1 MTKKRPLTQR
11 ATPSPPAGKKNNSL
25 MTILVLAGLGVV
37 IAGILLLKGQQQPA
51 ATAISAPAA
60 ASLVFAGPPSEQ
72 FQQSLAARH
81 PTVVFMHSNNCIPC
95 QAMMEVVDEVYPE
108 FATQVVLVDVDVYD
122 RTNTALMQQL
132 GLRVIP
138 TTVFFDRQGQGQQ
151 FMGVMEPDDL
161 RDTLRQLAQG
171 G

>member
-1 MTKKRPLTQR
+1 
-11 ATPSPPAGKKNNSL
+11 
-25 MTILVLAGLGVV
+25 MTILALAVLGLV
-37 IAGILLLKGQQQPA
+37 IVMILLFKLEQQPA
-51 ATAISAPAA
+51 ATATSAPV
-60 ASLVFAGPPSEQ
+60 ASALVSQGTPAEQ
-72 FQQSLAARH
+72 FQQALAAKH
-81 PTVVFMHSNNCIPC
+81 PTLVFMHSTDCIPC
-95 QAMMEVVDEVYPE
+95 KEMTEIVEQVYPE
-108 FATQVVLVDVDVYD
+108 FAQQVVLVDVNVYD

-151 FMGVMEPDDL
+151 VMGVMKPDDL

>member
-1 MTKKRPLTQR
+1 MSKKH
-11 ATPSPPAGKKNNSL
+11 PSPQRPSQPQARKKNNGL
-25 MTILVLAGLGVV
+25 TTILALAGLGLV
-37 IAGILLLKGQQQPA
+37 IVMILLLKMEQEPA
-51 ATAISAPAA
+51 ATATSAPAA
-60 ASLVFAGPPSEQ
+60 ASALVSQGTPAEQ
-72 FQQSLAARH
+72 FQQALAAKH
-81 PTVVFMHSNNCIPC
+81 PTLVFMHSTDCIPC
-95 QAMMEVVDEVYPE
+95 KEMTKVVEQVYPE
-108 FATQVVLVDVDVYD
+108 FAQQVVLVDVNVYD

-161 RDTLRQLAQG
+161 RNTLRQLAQG

>member
-1 MTKKRPLTQR
+1 MSKKRQSPQR
-11 ATPSPPAGKKNNSL
+11 PSQPQTHKKNNGL
-25 MTILVLAGLGVV
+25 TTILVLAVLALV
-37 IAGILLLKGQQQPA
+37 IVMILLLKMEQQPA
-51 ATAISAPAA
+51 ATATSAPAA
-60 ASLVFAGPPSEQ
+60 SALVSQGPPADQ
-72 FQQSLAARH
+72 FQEALAAKH
-81 PTVVFMHSNNCIPC
+81 PTLVFMHSTDCTPC

-122 RTNTALMQQL
+122 RNNNPLMQQL

>member
-1 MTKKRPLTQR
+1 MTKKRPSTQR
-11 ATPSPPAGKKNNSL
+11 ATPAPPAGKKNNSL
-25 MTILVLAGLGVV
+25 VTILALAGLGIV
-37 IAGILLLKGQQQPA
+37 IAGILLLKGQQPA
-51 ATAISAPAA
+51 ATAISAPVA
-60 ASLVFAGPPSEQ
+60 ASLVFAGPPAEQ
-72 FQQSLAARH
+72 FQQSLAASH
-81 PTVVFMHSNNCIPC
+81 PTLVFMHSNNCIPC

-122 RTNTALMQQL
+122 RANTELMQQL

>member
-1 MTKKRPLTQR
+1 MTKKRPSTQR

-25 MTILVLAGLGVV
+25 VTILALAGLGIV
-37 IAGILLLKGQQQPA
+37 IAGILLLEGQQEPA

-60 ASLVFAGPPSEQ
+60 ASLVFVGPPAEQ
-72 FQQSLAARH
+72 FQQSLAASH
-81 PTVVFMHSNNCIPC
+81 PTLVFMHSNNCIPC
-95 QAMMEVVDEVYPE
+95 QAMMEVVDEVFPE
-108 FATQVVLVDVDVYD
+108 FASQVVLVDVDVYD
-122 RTNTALMQQL
+122 RNNYPLMQQL

-138 TTVFFDRQGQGQQ
+138 TTVFFDRQGEGQQ